1 MKSIK
6 VFLVLAFVL
15 LAACAFSGCLGSDD
29 PANNSTNNSTNTTD
43 FTPVTVITAT
53 QNTTEDADLQFIFDF
68 NGTETPKINEVVE
81 IRVAGNPTTGYQWTA
96 PALEESGL
104 KLLGDKFE
112 DEHEMG
118 MVGVGGTYI
127 WYVTS
132 ETAGTY
138 SFDAVYSRSFEN
150 ETDPLSFS
158 LPLIFIE

>member
-15 LAACAFSGCLGSDD
+15 LAACALSGCLGSDD
-29 PANNSTNNSTNTTD
+29 PANNSTNNTD
-43 FTPVTVITAT
+43 FAPVTVVTAI
-53 QNTTEDADLQFIFDF
+53 QNTTEGADPQFIFEF

-81 IRVAGNPTTGYQWTA
+81 IRIAGNPTTGYQWTA
-96 PALEESGL
+96 PAFNSSGL
-104 KLLGDKFE
+104 KLLGENYVE
-112 DEHEMG
+112 DEHEEG
-118 MVGVGGTYI
+118 LVGVGGTYI

-150 ETDPLSFS
+150 EADPLSFS
-158 LPLIFIE
+158 LSLIFIA